1 MYITPETI
9 EELHVETTNKC
20 NAACPMCDRN
30 IHGGPDRPGR
40 GLSEWTLEDIDKVF
54 TGLPNLKFVYFC
66 GTHGE
71 PLSSKYIFEA
81 IHAAKKTGA
90 RIEMFTNGSLK
101 TVDWWKRLVGILDNH
116 DRITFGVDGL
126 ETNHLYRQNTDINKI
141 ISHMK
146 IACNSKVRVRWDFL
160 AFKHNEHELETCKKF
175 AKEINVTNFRVRRT
189 ARFDLYHPWP
199 VMNQKKEITHYLE
212 IPETPELQ
220 HPSYDNLQKLCNQV
234 DMKKQE
240 NVDAIVHRMET
251 RTTNFMLEKD
261 PVVDR
266 DWKIKCMYKEA
277 KKIYV
282 NSRLDVFP
290 CSYLSDSNETLKAL
304 TPNELKYPQGE
315 LCLKNKNWKEIL
327 DHSYYA
333 KDLVNSFNNSTVI
346 PRCVRT
352 CGVVDRIYEQNLKV
366 DI

>member
-101 TVDWWKRLVGILDNH
+101 TIDWWKRLVGILDKH

-141 ISHMK
+141 LERMQICCD
-146 IACNSKVRVRWDFL
+146 AEVNVRWDFL
-160 AFKHNEHELETCKKF
+160 VFKHNEYEMETCKEK
-175 AKEINVTNFRVRRT
+175 AKQMGVSYFRFRRT
-189 ARFDLYHPWP
+189 ARFDKADSFP
-199 VMNQKKEITHYLE
+199 VFDKNFKVTHYLE
-212 IPETPELQ
+212 QPDNEEWRHPET
-220 HPSYDNLQKLCNQV
+220 K
-234 DMKKQE
+234 DMQL
-240 NVDAIVHRMET
+240 
-251 RTTNFMLEKD
+251 MLEELTLVGKRGLNMTD
-261 PVVDR
+261 FEWR
-266 DWKIKCMYKEA
+266 DMSLPDNWKINCMYQEA

-282 NSRLDVFP
+282 NNRLEVFP
-290 CSYLSDSNETLKAL
+290 CCYISDEYETYKTLANGQL
-304 TPNELKYPQGE
+304 VYPMGE
-315 LCLKNKNWKEIL
+315 LTLRDKNWQEIL
-327 DHSYYA
+327 DHKYFA
-333 KDLVNSFNNSTVI
+333 EELVNSWDKQNV
-346 PRCVRT
+346 PLRCIRT
-352 CGVVDRIYEQNLKV
+352 CSKVKREEGQNVLVK
-366 DI
+366 I